1 MCRVKETRSEKRFI
15 YNILHKRLTTELA
28 TFGESVSTLKRALIF
43 KIETMLPLTEMVV
56 TLVVFVGEGAPVNEL
71 DGV

>member
-1 MCRVKETRSEKRFI
+1 M
-15 YNILHKRLTTELA
+15 TTELA